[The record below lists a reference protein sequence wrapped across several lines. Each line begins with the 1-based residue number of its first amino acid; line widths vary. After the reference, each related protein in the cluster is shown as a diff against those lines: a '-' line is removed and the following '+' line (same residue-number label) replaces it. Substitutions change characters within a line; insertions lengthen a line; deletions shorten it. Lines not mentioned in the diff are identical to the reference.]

1 MKYPTPTRH
10 GNWRVIDGK
19 LVDLDEPQQAEP
31 VEQTESADAEA
42 PAPRPKKGARTP
54 TTEE

>member
-1 MKYPTPTRH
+1 MNHLTPTRH

-19 LVDLDEPQQAEP
+19 LVDLDEQQAEQ
-31 VEQTESADAEA
+31 VEQTESAEAEA